1 VVSFGGSASRQN
13 VTQQLINKLLE
24 FFGVWMNSELKN
36 ISQHILE
43 LGIGVLS
50 QAQRNS
56 LYTSYGSD
64 SRLDEGIFGVLQAAH
79 AAELIIKAA
88 IADQH
93 PLLIFSTLPKSTKV
107 DGSFLS
113 LNDLFESAK
122 TIQYFDLP
130 EKLWATTGYRI
141 ENLEAFHSFGKL
153 RNCIQHFATPDRNIR
168 TETSQFVYQV
178 IDPILQHFWNDYA
191 VSYVDLDGYED
202 DIFKILSARGV
213 QVRYPDSM
221 REDAESVE

>member
-1 VVSFGGSASRQN
+1 
-13 VTQQLINKLLE
+13 
-24 FFGVWMNSELKN
+24 MNPELKN
-36 ISQHILE
+36 ISQHILD

-56 LYTSYGSD
+56 LYSSFGSD
-64 SRLDEGIFGVLQAAH
+64 SRLDEGVFGVLQAAH

-93 PLLIFSTLPKSTKV
+93 PLLIFSTLPKSAKV

-130 EKLWATTGYRI
+130 EKLWATTGYKI
-141 ENLEAFHSFGKL
+141 EDLETFHSFGKL
-153 RNCIQHFATPDRNIR
+153 RNCIQHFATPDRDIR
-168 TETSQFVYQV
+168 LETSQFIYQV
-178 IDPILQHFWNDYA
+178 IDPILEHFWDDYA
-191 VSYVDLDGYED
+191 VEYVDLESYED
-202 DIFKILSARGV
+202 DVFEILSARGLK
-213 QVRYPDSM
+213 VRYPDSM
-221 REDAESVE
+221 RESAESV